1 MEKGEYEKLVIAMGE
16 FKDGDC
22 NTPLP
27 TLAAEKLPLV
37 MTRLLRKC
45 AEKQTEPA
53 EYNKLVMTAV
63 KQPFQQQVTEQLL
76 VLVDL
81 ANAET
86 LRTPRVIE
94 IVDMLTKKKPAQ
106 LPALLKVINNND
118 S

>member
-1 MEKGEYEKLVIAMGE
+1 M
-16 FKDGDC
+16 
-22 NTPLP
+22 
-27 TLAAEKLPLV
+27 
-37 MTRLLRKC
+37 
-45 AEKQTEPA
+45 
-53 EYNKLVMTAV
+53 
-63 KQPFQQQVTEQLL
+63 EQLL